1 LIGLDLGS
9 KSRLEFEMYGMVN
22 KAVEDLVVSN
32 FGMEKWLAIKE
43 KAGVDVDIFLS
54 NESYPDKLTYDLV
67 GAASE
72 VLGLAASDV
81 LIAFGE
87 HWVLNTARQ
96 GYGSMLEANGRT
108 LSEFLINLPSFHTR
122 VAMIF
127 PDLQPPRFNCSEVT
141 ENSLLLHYHSHR
153 PGLTDFVIGLLQ
165 GLGKMFDTPVV
176 IEVVQ
181 RKVDGTDHDQFR
193 VTWSH

>member
-1 LIGLDLGS
+1 MIGLDLGS

>member
-1 LIGLDLGS
+1 
-9 KSRLEFEMYGMVN
+9 MYGMVN
-22 KAVEDLVVSN
+22 KAIEDLVISN
-32 FGMEKWLAIKE
+32 FGADKWQTIKE
-43 KAGVDVDIFLS
+43 KAGVEEDVFLS
-54 NESYPDKLTYDLV
+54 NESYPDKVTYDLV

-72 VLGLAASDV
+72 VIGLPARDI

-96 GYGSMLEANGRT
+96 GYGSMLEANGKT

-127 PDLQPPRFNCSEVT
+127 PNLQPPRFNCTEVT

-153 PGLTDFVIGLLQ
+153 PGLTDFVTGLLQ
-165 GLGKMFDTPVV
+165 GLGKMFDTPAE
-176 IEVVQ
+176 IETIE
-181 RKVDGTDHDQFR
+181 RKADGADHDVFLVR
-193 VTWSH
+193 WSASSPT